1 MGRLKEA
8 GEPGRVL
15 SAQAHLHIK
24 HDILAGALL
33 PGEKLRLDA
42 MSERYH
48 IGQAPVREA
57 LNQLSAEGLVAR
69 RSQKGFFVSE
79 LSIGDLDEL
88 VKARIWI
95 ETRALCESLA
105 NATPE
110 WEDGLVL
117 AYHRLART
125 QRLLKDS
132 DVDSYNA
139 EWEVRHHQFHL
150 QLLSRCG
157 SSWMIQFC
165 STMMDQSV
173 RYRNLSVNYTLARR
187 GDALAEHEEIL
198 NAALDHDSDLACELL
213 TIHYQKTLQGLKER
227 FGKDASFRVGSLQP

>member
-1 MGRLKEA
+1 MDKSANARDSGL
-8 GEPGRVL
+8 VL
-15 SAQAHLHIK
+15 SEQAHQKIK
-24 HDILAGALL
+24 RDILNGSLL
-33 PGEKLRLDA
+33 PGAKLRLDA
-42 MSERYH
+42 ISERYD

-79 LSIGDLDEL
+79 LSISDLEDL

-95 ETRALCESLA
+95 ETRALSESIA
-105 NATPE
+105 KATTE
-110 WEDGLVL
+110 WDNGLIL

-125 QRLLKDS
+125 RRLMNEA

-139 EWEVRHHQFHL
+139 EWEVRHDEFHL
-150 QLLSRCG
+150 QLISQCG
-157 SSWMIQFC
+157 SSWMVQFC

-187 GDALAEHEEIL
+187 GDALAEHEELL
-198 NAALDHDSDLACELL
+198 NVALDRNSDLACELL
-213 TIHYQKTLQGLKER
+213 TAHYRKTLQGLKEM
-227 FGKDASFRVGSLQP
+227 FSKDSLS